1 MKIQIQNLGP
11 IKQGEVDLSKNLT
24 IFAGPNNTGKSHT
37 AYLIYG
43 LCQNGMKINDD
54 AILKI
59 FASKKITPVIQICAT
74 DEPFLPNSVYF
85 FPAER
90 SAINMLAKEIFR
102 EKAAQLDE
110 ISQQMLR
117 EEDVETIVKSLKQK
131 NLIPRYPL
139 AIRDYL
145 NFINDLEYISK
156 NDSPFATFADEI
168 ETTLLHGKVFVSK
181 YGDIKFIPQNS
192 QQVLELHLSS
202 SLVKSLAGLV
212 LYFRHLATKGDTII
226 MDEPELNLHP
236 DNQVT
241 IARIFAKVVNQGIKM
256 ILSTHSDYII
266 KELNN
271 LIMLNKTSN
280 EEITEF
286 GYHDQNLILNKDKVA
301 AYFFSEKTI
310 EQIDVSELGLSVKSI
325 DTAINNLDNTM
336 EHIYYQL
343 FEKE

>member
-11 IKQGEVDLSKNLT
+11 IKQGEVDLSKHLI
-24 IFAGPNNTGKSHT
+24 IFAGPNNTGKSHI

-43 LCQNGMKINDD
+43 LYQNGSKINEDT
-54 AILKI
+54 ILKI
-59 FASKKITPVIQICAT
+59 FASKKITPTIQIHST
-74 DEPFLPNSVYF
+74 DESPYSVYF

-90 SAINMLAKEIFR
+90 TAINMLGKEIFR

-110 ISQQMLR
+110 ISQQILK
-117 EEDVETIVKSLKQK
+117 EEDVETIVKSLQQK

-145 NFINDLEYISK
+145 NFINDLEYVSK
-156 NDSPFATFADEI
+156 HDSQLANFADEI
-168 ETTLLHGKVFVSK
+168 ETTLLHGKVLVSK
-181 YGDIKFIPQNS
+181 YGDIKFLPKNS

-236 DNQVT
+236 DNQVI
-241 IARIFAKVVNQGIKM
+241 IARIFAKAVNQGINM

-280 EEITEF
+280 EQITEF
-286 GYHDQNLILNKDKVA
+286 GYPAQNLVLNKDQIG
-301 AYFFSEKTI
+301 AYFFSENKI
-310 EQIDVSELGLSVKSI
+310 EPIEVSDLGLSVKSI